1 MASARFKQ
9 SMRQPLRMQLAALPA
24 PPAPEG
30 EREEERP
37 DPAPDQD
44 EDDDDE
50 LNIFDDPRIVAGN
63 ALLGPR
69 LRQAWAAAPHTLERW
84 QPLKMDPQFLR
95 FLVVEDPPS
104 EWKVVELDHAQRLG
118 YCCGSQC
125 FDPDALITTASVGML
140 LGVPNPGPV
149 YWRLC
154 VPIDRKLSEADAR
167 HIVQRRYHDHT
178 PWEELFD

>member
-1 MASARFKQ
+1 MASARFKE
-9 SMRQPLRMQLAALPA
+9 SMRQPLRLQLAALPA
-24 PPAPEG
+24 PPAPEE

-69 LRQAWAAAPHTLERW
+69 LRQALAAAPHTLERW

-95 FLVVEDPPS
+95 FLVVEDQPS
-104 EWKVVELDHAQRLG
+104 KWKVVELDHAQRFA

-125 FDPDALITTASVGML
+125 LNIDTLMNTSTLNML
-140 LGVPNPGPV
+140 LGVPVPGTD
-149 YWRLC
+149 YWRMF
-154 VPIDRKLSEADAR
+154 VTIERKLSEADAR

-178 PWEELFD
+178 PWEELFE